1 MMEKKGKSILKTV
14 VAIVGIVVVVMLIMS
29 LLRPKGKPLTPRYT
43 EEEGL
48 EIGSLVVESG
58 NEDLYSLLYYAPI
71 NRFPYAFVMANKYN
85 SALGCHDMYDCIL
98 LFFEEQHIEIDSVS
112 ENIAFNYLK
121 KGMELG
127 DEDCIQ
133 ELVIIY
139 ENGGKYIQPDSTK
152 AKYYKDMLMRLKCAK
167 EKIE

>member
-58 NEDLYSLLYYAPI
+58 
-71 NRFPYAFVMANKYN
+71 
-85 SALGCHDMYDCIL
+85 
-98 LFFEEQHIEIDSVS
+98 
-112 ENIAFNYLK
+112 
-121 KGMELG
+121 
-127 DEDCIQ
+127 
-133 ELVIIY
+133 
-139 ENGGKYIQPDSTK
+139 ST
-152 AKYYKDMLMRLKCAK
+152 
-167 EKIE
+167 IS